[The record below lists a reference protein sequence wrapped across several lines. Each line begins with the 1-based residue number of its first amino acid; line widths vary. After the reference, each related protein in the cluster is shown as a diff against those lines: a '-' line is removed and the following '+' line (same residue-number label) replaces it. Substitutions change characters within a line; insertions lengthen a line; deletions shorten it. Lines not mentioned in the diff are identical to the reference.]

1 MEIICAGVNKTA
13 TKSCTLAL
21 RELGI
26 NVADYGETMFYLTDI
41 WTQYLEGRA
50 TIEEVIEE
58 YRKQGFQG
66 NQDFPGNIYWED
78 LFNASP
84 NCRVILTERDNAD
97 VWNKSFVAFLRK
109 EYSTKPYSFWLNQRM
124 ITARWFGEKIGK
136 MFDITNHC
144 FRKALLRTANWS
156 RDGPFIPAPL
166 HMLWPNK
173 HLDNF
178 ESAIIEG
185 KSYYRE
191 HNERVKK
198 IVPKDRLLIWNVKDG
213 WEPLCKFL
221 NKDI

>member
-1 MEIICAGVNKTA
+1 MK
-13 TKSCTLAL
+13 
-21 RELGI
+21 
-26 NVADYGETMFYLTDI
+26 
-41 WTQYLEGRA
+41 
-50 TIEEVIEE
+50 
-58 YRKQGFQG
+58 
-66 NQDFPGNIYWED
+66 
-78 LFNASP
+78 
-84 NCRVILTERDNAD
+84 
-97 VWNKSFVAFLRK
+97 K
-109 EYSTKPYSFWLNQRM
+109 EYSTKPYSFWLNQQM

-221 NKDI
+221 NKDIPKIPIPHVNKTGSDDTFMAEFIHGRDEFKREIKSAMTKNLGIFTAKVLLFSTAVGATIWYCKSYQQ